1 MPKLY
6 ADIVLPLAQPA
17 YCYSVPDDLGDGLR
31 CGDAVA
37 VQFGARNVYTGIV
50 WRLHDEPPA
59 VGRIK
64 PVVRRLYDRPLLD
77 RPQMRLWEWMA
88 DYYMCSL
95 GEIMRV
101 ALPVLAKPQGT
112 SYEEFAADEFRPR
125 TEPYVA
131 LAAPWRDRA
140 ALGAEC
146 DRIRRRAPKRCEALE
161 TIASF
166 DPSLLTS
173 DGEVPRRLLPFD
185 SAVLAALR
193 KAGYIT
199 VAERERRVERA
210 VCAAFDTPHLT
221 PAQQRAADAIRASWR
236 DGKSVH
242 LLRGITG
249 SGKTEIYMTL
259 IAETLAQGGDVLL
272 LVPEIA
278 LTSQLIERMERVFGS
293 RVTSYHSKLTNLRR
307 METYMRLLRSDG
319 GELVVGA
326 RSALFLPLRRLR
338 LVVVDEEHDPSY
350 KQSDTAP
357 RYNGRDCAVMLAS
370 LYGGHTLLGSATP
383 ALESYANAQW
393 GKYGYSQIDE
403 RYGGSVPPRIVVS
416 DTVRAVKRG
425 ERKGHFNHVLLR
437 AIGEALER
445 GEQTMLFQNRRG
457 FSPFVSCRECGWT
470 MRCPHCNVT
479 LTWHRSSERME
490 CHYCG
495 YTAAVPHSC
504 PQCRTA
510 DLSPMGFGTERVEER
525 IAELFPDARVARLDR
540 DTSTS
545 ESAYNRIIR
554 SFGSGETDIL
564 VGTQMISKGFDFG
577 RVSVVGILNA
587 DNLLNS
593 PDFRS
598 SERAFQL
605 MTQVAGRA
613 GRREAEGLVVI
624 QTAEPDNPVIGWVAR
639 GDYDA
644 MARHELAERH
654 AFSYPPYSRLIRLA
668 LRDDDPSRLRRTAA
682 RLAVRLRERFGRRVI
697 GPVAPPVDRIRG
709 LYILHILLK
718 IENGRPVSRARE
730 LLREELKATAA
741 DAEGRHVTVAVDVD
755 VQ

>member
-1 MPKLY
+1 MLY

-17 YCYSVPDDLGDGLR
+17 YCYSVPDALRDEVR
-31 CGDAVA
+31 CGDAVV
-37 VQFGARNVYTGIV
+37 VQFGRRNFYTGIV
-50 WRLHDEPPA
+50 WRLHTDAPA
-59 VGRIK
+59 VVRIK
-64 PVVRRLYDRPLLD
+64 PIVRRLYDRPLLN
-77 RPQMRLWEWMA
+77 RAQMRFWEWVA
-88 DYYMCSL
+88 EYYMSTP
-95 GEIMRV
+95 GEVMRV
-101 ALPVLAKPQGT
+101 ALPALAKPQGT

-125 TEPYVA
+125 TEPYIA
-131 LAAPWRDRA
+131 LADPWRDTAR
-140 ALGAEC
+140 LREEC
-146 DRIRRRAPKRCEALE
+146 DRIRRRAPRRCAALE
-161 TIASF
+161 AIAAF
-166 DPSLLTS
+166 DPAALTA
-173 DGEVPRRLLPFD
+173 DGEIPRRLLPVD
-185 SAVLAALR
+185 AAVIAALR

-199 VAERERRVERA
+199 VAERERRVERTSNA
-210 VCAAFDTPHLT
+210 TFDPPHLT
-221 PAQQRAADAIRASWR
+221 PAQRRAADEIRASWR
-236 DGKSVH
+236 DGKAVH

-319 GELVVGA
+319 GELAVGA
-326 RSALFLPLRRLR
+326 RSALFLPLGKLR
-338 LVVVDEEHDPSY
+338 LIIVDEEHDAGY

-357 RYNGRDCAVMLAS
+357 RYNARDCAAVLAS
-370 LYGGHTLLGSATP
+370 LCGGRTLLGSATP
-383 ALESYANAQW
+383 ALESYANALW
-393 GKYGYSQIDE
+393 GKYGYSELTE
-403 RYGGSVPPRIVVS
+403 RYGDAVPPRIVIS

-425 ERKGHFNHVLLR
+425 ERKSHFNHALL
-437 AIGEALER
+437 AAMSEALDK
-445 GEQTMLFQNRRG
+445 GEQAILFQNRRG

-479 LTWHRSSERME
+479 LTMHRASERME

-495 YTAAVPHSC
+495 YTAAVPRQC
-504 PQCRTA
+504 PQCHTA
-510 DLSPMGFGTERVEER
+510 DPSPMGFGTERVEER

-554 SFGSGETDIL
+554 SFESGETDIL

-577 RVSVVGILNA
+577 RVSVAGILNA

-613 GRREAEGLVVI
+613 GRRSAEGLVVI
-624 QTAEPDNPVIGWVAR
+624 QTAEPDNPVIRRVER

-644 MARHELAERH
+644 MARDELAERH
-654 AFSYPPYSRLIRLA
+654 AFSYPPYSRLIRLT
-668 LRDDDPSRLRRTAA
+668 LRDDDPGRLRRMAAALA
-682 RLAVRLRERFGRRVI
+682 RLLRDRFGRRVM

-709 LYILHILLK
+709 VYILHILLK
-718 IENGRPVSRARE
+718 IENGRPMSRARE
-730 LLREELKATAA
+730 LLREALSVAA
-741 DAEGRHVTVAVDVD
+741 DDPDGKHLNVAIDVD